1 MPRPLRIAFWGN
13 FGTGNWGNECTL
25 QAILHNTRKQLPSA
39 ELSCFCFRPDDTT
52 KRHGLPSF
60 PITDLRM
67 RANGVSS
74 VRPAAPLR
82 VARRLADDA
91 RIWRHTFELAR
102 SADVI
107 VMAGTGMLTDSGEGA
122 MGMPYDMFKLSI
134 AAKASGRKLM
144 FASVGVEAIKDPR
157 AKFFITTALR
167 LADYRSYRDRQSKDR
182 LQKLGFAAEKDPV
195 CPDLAFSLPETMA
208 TERGADT
215 RRQSQKPTIGVG
227 LFDHRGRGL
236 GGPSDA
242 AAYRE
247 YLEKIASFV
256 MWLLEREYPVR
267 VMIGDLTY
275 DEPVLE
281 DLRVLLASRGIA
293 KYAGRFRDEA
303 ARSVEQVMDQLA
315 GLDLVVASRFH
326 NVLLALMLG
335 KPVVSVSYNEKNDAL
350 MSQMGLGD
358 YCRPIETFDLEWLVD
373 RFTDIQANAARL
385 KPGIVA
391 KAAQFRSD
399 LSRQYDVLFASNASS
414 ST

>member
-1 MPRPLRIAFWGN
+1 MPTRPLRIAFWGN

-25 QAILHNTRKQLPSA
+25 QAILHNTRKQLPNA
-39 ELSCFCFRPDDTT
+39 ELSCFCFRPDDTA

-60 PITDLRM
+60 PITDLRL
-67 RANGVSS
+67 RAGGAPSAIS
-74 VRPAAPLR
+74 PAPLR
-82 VARRLADDA
+82 IARRLADEA

-134 AAKASGRKLM
+134 AAKASGRKVM
-144 FASVGVEAIKDPR
+144 FASVGVEGIKDSR

-182 LQKLGFAAEKDPV
+182 LEKLGFAADEDPV
-195 CPDLAFSLPETMA
+195 CPDSAFSLPETMA
-208 TERGADT
+208 TERSAET
-215 RRQSQKPTIGVG
+215 RPEARKPTVGVG

-247 YLEKIASFV
+247 YLEKIATFV
-256 MWLLEREYPVR
+256 MWLLERDYPVR
-267 VMIGDLTY
+267 VVIGDLTY

-281 DLRVLLASRGIA
+281 DLRLVLASRGIA
-293 KYAGRFRDEA
+293 KYAGSRFHDEA
-303 ARSVEQVMDQLA
+303 ARSVDQVMDQLA
-315 GLDLVVASRFH
+315 GLDLLVASRFH

-350 MSQMGLGD
+350 MSQMGLAE
-358 YCRPIETFDLEWLVD
+358 YCRPIETFDIAWLVE

-399 LSRQYDVLFASNASS
+399 LARQYEVLFANGGR
-414 ST
+414 